1 MEALS
6 VAEDAP
12 FRSVGQCLNIIHEV
26 EATDI
31 CKVSDTLIGQG
42 SVSTHPERKRPH
54 ERHAEAAMV
63 FALLRRELD
72 AHAWDVLRAYYAARD
87 LAEKDRACQ
96 RVAVQVMAIIHRA
109 YYDLEWV
116 TDVVR
121 EWADGVPSAKPTS
134 EAWADALDKT
144 PATLR
149 QMRGGT
155 DGYPALVTERK
166 DGTVQGIYYA
176 AMDRA
181 RHILRDNGLIQRG

>member
-1 MEALS
+1 
-6 VAEDAP
+6 
-12 FRSVGQCLNIIHEV
+12 VGQCLNIIHEV

-63 FALLRRELD
+63 FALLKRELD
-72 AHAWDVLRAYYAARD
+72 PRAWDVLRAYYAARD

-96 RVAVQVMAIIHRA
+96 RVAVQVLIIIHRA
-109 YYDLEWV
+109 YYDREWV

-121 EWADGVPSAKPTS
+121 DWAGGVPTANPTGDEWASA
-134 EAWADALDKT
+134 LGKT
-144 PATLR
+144 AGALR
-149 QMRGGT
+149 QMKVGT
-155 DGYPALVTERK
+155 DFYPPLVTERK

-176 AMDRA
+176 AKDRA
-181 RHILRDNGLIQRG
+181 REILRDNGLVERG